1 MTLAELEALR
11 KSPDFD
17 KRKAAKASA
26 ADALLA
32 SPPVIPDREGDW
44 IFYYACPSDGTTLNP
59 VIPTNN
65 VAANESSRKSPA
77 NHQCPKCK
85 KIYRDERTVA
95 AYRCSLH
102 YAAER
107 AVLAL
112 GEAYAYTG
120 DDKYAVGAKRVL
132 LTYADDYP
140 KYPKRRDRWGRN
152 GWLAPLGGR
161 RYAQS
166 LDEAVGV
173 IKLAKAYD
181 LTRCSPGWSEA
192 ERAHVEKNLFRTVAE
207 TLLWFNQG
215 INNHQTWYN
224 AGLMCIASVLGDEAL
239 VRKVLTM
246 SGGFEF
252 QIERSV
258 TSDGLWYEGA
268 MAYHHY
274 ALQAMIEIVEA
285 GRRMGLNLH
294 EAPKFRAMI
303 EAPLKYAY
311 PNGQFPA
318 INDSDLS
325 NIDGFREKFLWAWK
339 TYGEETFA
347 QACAR
352 GDTAKLRELLGEK
365 AVPSPSLVME
375 SAHLAGAGL
384 VALRR
389 GAGENVACVF
399 VDYGEHG
406 GGHGHPDKLNIC
418 LYAVGREWVLDP
430 GRLTYSHPEH
440 KTWCKQTV
448 AHNTVALDG
457 QSQAATTGRC
467 LWFRN
472 ETEYAACAVESD
484 GAYPGRTLR
493 RYLWL
498 NDKMLVDVFEVESS
512 SPHQVDWVV
521 HAIADELT
529 PVGEPGKAEPASPGN
544 QNGYQHLTD
553 ARRWNAKGN
562 TVWDFQDK
570 TGKTLRLWL
579 HGSGPETL
587 FAARGIGYHVEQKV
601 PTLLRRRTADKTKFV
616 TVFDLTGNGG
626 FVKSVKWEEKSRE
639 VVVETLQGTVRAK
652 VSQQS
657 ETSPE
662 AGGLKR

>member
-1 MTLAELEALR
+1 MTSAELESLR
-11 KSPDFD
+11 KSPDFE
-17 KRKAAKASA
+17 KQKAAKAGA
-26 ADALLA
+26 GDALLA

-44 IFYYACPSDGTTLNP
+44 IFYYACPADGTTLTATKP
-59 VIPTNN
+59 P
-65 VAANESSRKSPA
+65 NE
-77 NHQCPKCK
+77 HQCPKCK
-85 KIYRDERTVA
+85 KIYSDERIVA

-107 AVLAL
+107 AVFAL
-112 GEAYAYTG
+112 GEAYAFTG
-120 DDKYAVGAKRVL
+120 DDKYAVGVKRVL
-132 LTYADDYP
+132 LKYADDYP
-140 KYPKRRDRWGRN
+140 KYPKRRDRWGRS

-181 LTRCSPGWSEA
+181 LTRTSPAWSDA
-192 ERAHVEKNLFRTVAE
+192 ERAHVEKDLFRTVAE

-224 AGLMCIASVLGDEAL
+224 AGLICIGSVLGDDAL
-239 VRKVLTM
+239 VKKVLTM
-246 SGGFEF
+246 SGGYEF
-252 QIERSV
+252 QLERSV

-274 ALQAMIEIVEA
+274 ALQAMLEIVEA

-318 INDSDLS
+318 INDSDVS
-325 NIDGFREKFLWAWK
+325 HIDGFREMFLWAWK
-339 TYGEETFA
+339 TYGDEKFA
-347 QACAR
+347 HAYAR
-352 GDTAKLRELLGEK
+352 GDAAKLKALLGES
-365 AVPSPSLVME
+365 AVPSPSLAMD

-389 GAGENVACVF
+389 GSGENAVCVF

-418 LYAVGREWVLDP
+418 LYALGREWVLDP
-430 GRLTYSHPEH
+430 GRLTYSYPEH
-440 KTWCKQTV
+440 KSWCKQTV
-448 AHNTVALDG
+448 AHNTVTLDG
-457 QSQAATTGRC
+457 QSQSATTGRC

-472 ETEYAACAVESD
+472 EKEFAACVVESD
-484 GAYPGRTLR
+484 GAYPGSTLQ

-512 SPHQVDWVV
+512 KSHQVDWVV
-521 HAIADELT
+521 HAISERVA
-529 PVGEPGKAEPASPGN
+529 PVGSSGDGETISPGKE
-544 QNGYQHLTD
+544 NGYQHLTD
-553 ARRWNAKGN
+553 ARRWDGKADSC
-562 TVWDFQDK
+562 WEFRDK
-570 TGKTLRLWL
+570 NGKVLRMWFP
-579 HGSGPETL
+579 SSQPETI
-587 FAARGIGYHVEQKV
+587 FTARGIGHHITDSV
-601 PTLLRRRTADKTKFV
+601 PCLLRRRSATETRFV
-616 TVFDLTGNGG
+616 TVFDLTGNGE
-626 FVKSVKWEEKSRE
+626 FVKSVEWEEKSRE
-639 VVVETLQGTVRAK
+639 VVVETLEGTVRVK
-652 VSQQS
+652 GLRQS
-657 ETSPE
+657 DTSRQ
-662 AGGLKR
+662 GGSMK